1 MSEYL
6 IPSTAVLEHR
16 QAWNYRGQERP
27 PFADPVGDGQ
37 ESVWDYPRPPR
48 LESVPVTLAVFYGG
62 VELAKTERGCRV
74 CETASAATYYFPPD
88 DVAID
93 LLLKTGGRSHCEWK
107 GLADEYAAADRIAL
121 AWAYHEVY
129 PEFAEL
135 KDWFAFYPRA
145 ADCYVGQE
153 KVGAQPGGYYGGW
166 VTSDLAGPIKGAPG
180 SGGW

>member
-1 MSEYL
+1 MNEHL
-6 IPSTAVLEHR
+6 KPSPQIIEHR
-16 QAWNYRGQERP
+16 ASWRNRGDERP
-27 PFADPVGDGQ
+27 PFADPVEPGQ

-48 LESVPVTLAVFYGG
+48 LEAVALPLRVFYAG
-62 VELAKTERGCRV
+62 VELAHTERGVRV

-88 DVAID
+88 DVAVAA
-93 LLLKTGGRSHCEWK
+93 LVKTGGRSHCEWK
-107 GLADEYAAADRIAL
+107 GIADEYAAQDRIAL
-121 AWAYHEVY
+121 AWSYHEVY

-166 VTSDLAGPIKGAPG
+166 VTANLAGPIKGAPG
-180 SGGW
+180 SSGW